1 MPFDNM
7 LLSIF
12 AIIFLIAT
20 CIIQIQFTIQRRLN
34 KVYFVYIKLL
44 YNIIEDIENA
54 MCVTNRTSNTA
65 HNEGNNPSNIEKGQE
80 DERRDD

>member
-7 LLSIF
+7 TLSIF
-12 AIIFLIAT
+12 AIVFLIAV
-20 CIIQIQFTIQRRLN
+20 CIIQIQFAIQWRLN

-44 YNIIEDIENA
+44 YSIIEDVMDVI
-54 MCVTNRTSNTA
+54 NRTSNTA
-65 HNEGNNPSNIEKGQE
+65 HNEGNNPSNIEKGQK